1 MEHKLWVALGITLL
15 LLGFVLFVI
24 SITVPLVG
32 IQKPQLLLMTTEKA
46 PLVPAAGA
54 VVNYVEYG
62 PIANVSVPMIAPPTI
77 TTSVLFNETL
87 VTGANGETPTV
98 YVWVTTAPQ
107 TPIGNFTMVLTVLK
121 VNGITLNGYS
131 FVIKPIAV
139 TVQTVVLPNGATA
152 TCNFQ
157 HATWLGQVT
166 CTIYMPGTEVTF
178 IPYGLGNGE
187 LGAVYSV
194 ISYDGG
200 SVYGFDMTAVP
211 VSASET
217 NVTFNYTIGLPVMG
231 REYSWT
237 FTVTVPTLMH
247 YTYEVRLPLLG
258 VFFPGWGYW
267 PIANAVLLGVGVLL
281 IIVGAVILLHEYH
294 MHRRIQLFRAF
305 GIPP

>member
-1 MEHKLWVALGITLL
+1 MSHKPGVILGTALLV
-15 LLGFVLFVI
+15 LGLVLFVI
-24 SITVPLVG
+24 SVTVPLVS
-32 IQKPQLLLMTTEKA
+32 IQKPQLLLIATEKA

-62 PIANVSVPMIAPPTI
+62 PISNITIPPVPPIPI
-77 TTSVLFNETL
+77 TTGVLFNETL
-87 VTGANGETPTV
+87 ITGANGETPTV

-121 VNGITLNGYS
+121 VNGITLHGYK
-131 FVIKPIAV
+131 FIIKPIAG

-152 TCNFQ
+152 TCNFE

-217 NVTFNYTIGLPVMG
+217 SVTFNYTIGLPVMG
-231 REYSWT
+231 HEYFWT

-258 VFFPGWGYW
+258 IFFPGWGYF
-267 PIANAVLLGVGVLL
+267 PIANVVLLGVG
-281 IIVGAVILLHEYH
+281 ILLAN
-294 MHRRIQLFRAF
+294 HRHSDTWC
-305 GIPP
+305 

>member
-1 MEHKLWVALGITLL
+1 MSHKPGIILGTALLV
-15 LLGFVLFVI
+15 LGFVLFVI
-24 SITVPLVG
+24 SITVPLVSL
-32 IQKPQLLLMTTEKA
+32 QKPQLLLVSTSKA
-46 PLVPAAGA
+46 PLVPASGA

-121 VNGITLNGYS
+121 VNGITLHGYR
-131 FVIKPIAV
+131 FIIKPIAG

-157 HATWLGQVT
+157 HATWLGHVA
-166 CTIYMPGTEVTF
+166 CVLYMPGTEVTF

-217 NVTFNYTIGLPVMG
+217 TVTFHYKLGLPVMG
-231 REYSWT
+231 REYFWT
-237 FTVTVPTLMH
+237 FTVTVPVLMH
-247 YTYEVRLPLLG
+247 YMYEVRLPLIG
-258 VFFPGWGYW
+258 MFFPGWGYW

-281 IIVGAVILLHEYH
+281 MIVGVVILLHEYH

>member
-1 MEHKLWVALGITLL
+1 MEHKLWVALGTALL
-15 LLGFVLFVI
+15 VLGFVLFVI
-24 SITVPLVG
+24 SITVPLVS
-32 IQKPQLLLMTTEKA
+32 IQKPQLLLVATEKA

-62 PIANVSVPMIAPPTI
+62 PLANVTIPPVAPPTI
-77 TTSVLFNETL
+77 TTGVLFNETL
-87 VTGANGETPTV
+87 ITGANGETPTV
-98 YVWVTTAPQ
+98 WVWVTSAPQ
-107 TPIGNFTMVLTVLK
+107 TPIGNFTMVLTVLE
-121 VNGITLNGYS
+121 VNGITLHGYS
-131 FVIKPIAV
+131 FIIKPIAG

-157 HATWLGQVT
+157 HATWLGHVT

-194 ISYDGG
+194 ISYDGS

-217 NVTFNYTIGLPVMG
+217 TVTFHYKLGLPVMG
-231 REYSWT
+231 REYFWT

-247 YTYEVRLPLLG
+247 YTYEVRLPLIGL
-258 VFFPGWGYW
+258 FFPGWGYF

-281 IIVGAVILLHEYH
+281 MIVGIVILLYEYH
-294 MHRRIQLFRAF
+294 LHRRIHLFRAF

>member
-1 MEHKLWVALGITLL
+1 MVHELGVGLGVALVVIGVILL
-15 LLGFVLFVI
+15 AVSLLI
-24 SITVPLVG
+24 PLVS
-32 IQKPQLLLMTTEKA
+32 IQKPQLLLIATEKA
-46 PLVPAAGA
+46 PLVPAVGA
-54 VVNYVEYG
+54 IVNYVEYG
-62 PIANVSVPMIAPPTI
+62 PLTNVTIPPVSPPII

-87 VTGANGETPTV
+87 ITGANGETPTV
-98 YVWVTTAPQ
+98 WAWVTTVPQ
-107 TPIGNFTMVLTVLK
+107 APIGNFTIVLTVLK
-121 VNGITLNGYS
+121 VNGITLHGYR
-131 FVIKPIAV
+131 FIIKPIAG
-139 TVQTVVLPNGATA
+139 TVQTVVLQNGATA
-152 TCNFQ
+152 TCNFE

-217 NVTFNYTIGLPVMG
+217 SVTFNYTIGLPVMG
-231 REYSWT
+231 HEYFWT

-247 YTYEVRLPLLG
+247 YTYEVQLPVIG
-258 VFFPGWGYW
+258 MFFPGWGYW
-267 PIANAVLLGVGVLL
+267 PIANFVLFIVAWILIIIGIVILGV
-281 IIVGAVILLHEYH
+281 EYH
-294 MHRRIQLFRAF
+294 WWSRMRIFKAY

>member
-1 MEHKLWVALGITLL
+1 MVHELGVGLGIALVVIGVILL
-15 LLGFVLFVI
+15 AVSVF
-24 SITVPLVG
+24 VPLVSL
-32 IQKPQLLLMTTEKA
+32 QKPQLLLVSTSKA
-46 PLVPAAGA
+46 PLVPASGA
-54 VVNYVEYG
+54 IVNYVEYG
-62 PIANVSVPMIAPPTI
+62 PISSVTIPPVPPIPI
-77 TTSVLFNETL
+77 TTGVLFNETL
-87 VTGANGETPTV
+87 ITGANGETPTV
-98 YVWVTTAPQ
+98 YVWVTSAPQ

-121 VNGITLNGYS
+121 VNGITLYGYS
-131 FVIKPIAV
+131 FIIKPIAG

-157 HATWLGQVT
+157 HATWLGHVT

-217 NVTFNYTIGLPVMG
+217 SITFNYTIGLPVMG
-231 REYSWT
+231 HEYFWT

-247 YTYEVRLPLLG
+247 YTYEVQLPVIGWFL
-258 VFFPGWGYW
+258 PGWGYF
-267 PIANAVLLGVGVLL
+267 PIANLVLFAIAWILIIIGIVILGV
-281 IIVGAVILLHEYH
+281 EYH
-294 MHRRIQLFRAF
+294 WWSRIRAF
-305 GIPP
+305 KAYGIPP